1 MSKSWIINFY
11 SLTKFLYPKN
21 CCLYC
26 LVFAQFSFVGLFLI
40 VLCFLHLKIFLR
52 EINREKVVL
61 IASIAILLIWTPLNP
76 PMVFFTKLFYLHA
89 PSFKCVNLLWS
100 FVRISSF
107 CCVNLF
113 EPYLSVRISSY
124 LWLSVRTSSY
134 LWSSWGSFK
143 TSFCFLVFMKLSKC
157 MNTII

>member
-107 CCVNLF
+107 CQNLSLFVCESFWTLLICENIFLFMIICQNLF
-113 EPYLSVRISSY
+113 LFMIIVRIS
-124 LWLSVRTSSY
+124 
-134 LWSSWGSFK
+134 
-143 TSFCFLVFMKLSKC
+143 
-157 MNTII
+157 